1 MEERG
6 PAVKSASAGQ
16 GRGGEGEAVGEI
28 ACTKVTKVWGAG
40 TAREVEALDDV
51 TFSVRPGEFLVV
63 IGPSGCGKSTLLM
76 LLAGLEMPTSGTII
90 YNGEPI
96 VGPDADRS
104 LIFQQPSLFPWLSA
118 IDNVAFGLLLRG
130 VGRKERRRR
139 AEEFLRQV
147 GLRTFAH
154 KHPHELSGG
163 MQQRAAIARA
173 LCLGADVLLMD
184 EPFAALDVQT
194 RFQMQSFLLDIWQG
208 SGKTVVFVTHHIDE
222 AVYLADR
229 VIILTARPGRL
240 LDSVNIDMPRP
251 RNVISPDFERYRGL
265 FVERLRAEVTKAFQE
280 QELAEMLDT
289 RIK

>member
-1 MEERG
+1 
-6 PAVKSASAGQ
+6 
-16 GRGGEGEAVGEI
+16 
-28 ACTKVTKVWGAG
+28 
-40 TAREVEALDDV
+40 
-51 TFSVRPGEFLVV
+51 
-63 IGPSGCGKSTLLM
+63 
-76 LLAGLEMPTSGTII
+76 
-90 YNGEPI
+90 
-96 VGPDADRS
+96 
-104 LIFQQPSLFPWLSA
+104 
-118 IDNVAFGLLLRG
+118 
-130 VGRKERRRR
+130 
-139 AEEFLRQV
+139 
-147 GLRTFAH
+147 
-154 KHPHELSGG
+154 

-173 LCLGADVLLMD
+173 LGLGADVLLMD

-240 LDSVNIDMPRP
+240 LDSVNIDMSRP
-251 RNVISPDFERYRGL
+251 RNIISPEFERYRGL

>member
-1 MEERG
+1 MQWCD
-6 PAVKSASAGQ
+6 K
-16 GRGGEGEAVGEI
+16 GRGMGEI
-28 ACTKVTKVWGAG
+28 VGTNVTKVWGAG
-40 TAREVEALDDV
+40 TPREVVALDNV
-51 TFSVRPGEFLVV
+51 SFAVRHGEFLVI

-76 LLAGLEMPTSGTII
+76 LLAGLEMPTFGKIT
-90 YNGEPI
+90 YNGKPI
-96 VGPDADRS
+96 TGPDSDRS

-118 IDNVAFGLLLRG
+118 LDNVAFGLMLQG
-130 VGRKERRRR
+130 TGRKERRQR
-139 AEEFLRQV
+139 AEQFLRQV
-147 GLRTFAH
+147 GLREFAH

-229 VIILTARPGRL
+229 VIILSARPGRL

-251 RNVISPDFERYRGL
+251 RNVISADFERYRAL

-280 QELAEMLDT
+280 QELAEMLDV

>member
-1 MEERG
+1 
-6 PAVKSASAGQ
+6 
-16 GRGGEGEAVGEI
+16 VGELM
-28 ACTKVTKVWGAG
+28 CSHVTKIWGVD
-40 TAREVEALDDV
+40 TPREVEALDDV
-51 TFSVRPGEFLVV
+51 SFAVRHGEFLVI

-76 LLAGLEMPTSGTII
+76 LLAGLEMPTSGTIT

-96 VGPDADRS
+96 TGPDADRS

-118 IDNVAFGLLLRG
+118 LDNVAFGLMLRG
-130 VGRKERRRR
+130 VGRRERRRR
-139 AEEFLRQV
+139 AEQFLRQV
-147 GLRTFAH
+147 GLRDFAH

-194 RFQMQSFLLDIWQG
+194 RFQMQSFLLDIWHG

-222 AVYLADR
+222 GVYLADR

-251 RNVISPDFERYRGL
+251 RNVISADFERYRAL